1 MKMWRMRT
9 AEVITMSNFALP
21 EISIVGGD
29 HTYLDFEI
37 FEPEGDA
44 VDVSTMSASFAV
56 IDYTNKF
63 GSPQFTLQATV
74 IEGEQGVPL
83 FRVTLQSALTV
94 NMFGKFI
101 YQLSVRDYK
110 GYMQHRQ
117 GIVLI
122 HKNIDT
128 NTVN

>member
-1 MKMWRMRT
+1 MMN
-9 AEVITMSNFALP
+9 NFALP

-44 VDVSTMSASFAV
+44 VDVSTMSASFSV

-63 GSPQFTLQATV
+63 GSPQFTLTASV
-74 IEGEQGVPL
+74 IEGAQGIPL
-83 FRVTLQSALTV
+83 FRVVLTSPLTV

-117 GIVLI
+117 GIMLI

>member
-1 MKMWRMRT
+1 MWRMRT

-63 GSPQFTLQATV
+63 GSPQFTLKASV
-74 IEGEQGVPL
+74 IEGDDGRPL
-83 FRVTLQSALTV
+83 FRISLLSELTLNL
-94 NMFGKFI
+94 FGKFI
-101 YQLSVRDYK
+101 YQLAVKDYK
-110 GYMQHRQ
+110 GHTKHEQ
-117 GIVLI
+117 GLI
-122 HKNIDT
+122 LINKNIDT
-128 NTVN
+128 NSIY

>member
-1 MKMWRMRT
+1 MRA
-9 AEVITMSNFALP
+9 AEVIMMSNFALP

-44 VDVSTMSASFAV
+44 VDVSTMSASFSV

-63 GSPQFTLQATV
+63 GSPQFTLTASV
-74 IEGEQGVPL
+74 IEGAQGIPL
-83 FRVTLQSALTV
+83 FRVVLTSPLTV

-101 YQLSVRDYK
+101 YQLSVKDYK

-117 GIVLI
+117 GIMLI

-128 NTVN
+128 NAVN

>member
-1 MKMWRMRT
+1 MWRMRI

-37 FEPEGDA
+37 FEPEGDV

-63 GSPQFTLQATV
+63 GSPIFTLKASV

-101 YQLSVRDYK
+101 YQLSVKDYK

-117 GIVLI
+117 GIMLI

>member
-1 MKMWRMRT
+1 MWRMRT

-74 IEGEQGVPL
+74 IEGGQGVPL
-83 FRVTLQSALTV
+83 FRVVLTSPLTV

-101 YQLSVRDYK
+101 YQLAVKDYK
-110 GYMQHRQ
+110 GYRQHAQ
-117 GIVLI
+117 GIMLV

-128 NTVN
+128 NAMN

>member
-1 MKMWRMRT
+1 MWRMRT

-63 GSPQFTLQATV
+63 GSPQFTLKASV

-101 YQLSVRDYK
+101 YQLSVKDYK

-117 GIVLI
+117 GIMLI
-122 HKNIDT
+122 HKNIST